1 MNLTTV
7 TRSILL
13 AVGVTGAAYALGGCV
28 VAARPGYGSYGYAT
42 VAQPNTVYYQGGN
55 YGGVYYQPGY
65 YQRHAPFFQ
74 GGYGG
79 ATVVAQPG
87 YVQPGYVQPGYNNT
101 VVVAQPQ
108 YQQQYQQPQP
118 VYARPGY
125 GVGVNAGV
133 AVPTFNAGIN
143 AGVRVGP

>member
-1 MNLTTV
+1 MNLTTIS
-7 TRSILL
+7 RSLLL
-13 AVGVTGAAYALGGCV
+13 AAGVTGAAYVLGGCV
-28 VAARPGYGSYGYAT
+28 VAARPGYATYGYAT

-79 ATVVAQPG
+79 TTVVTQPAYG
-87 YVQPGYVQPGYNNT
+87 NS

-108 YQQQYQQPQP
+108 YQQQYQQPYQQP

-133 AVPTFNAGIN
+133 AVPTFQGGVN

>member
-7 TRSILL
+7 TRSVLL
-13 AVGVTGAAYALGGCV
+13 AVGVAGAAYALGGCI

-65 YQRHAPFFQ
+65 YQPHAPFFQ

-79 ATVVAQPG
+79 ATVVT
-87 YVQPGYVQPGYNNT
+87 QPGYVQPGYNN

-108 YQQQYQQPQP
+108 YQQPQP
-118 VYARPGY
+118 AYARPGY
-125 GVGVNAGV
+125 GVGVNAAV

>member
-1 MNLTTV
+1 MKIMKTSTIA
-7 TRSILL
+7 RSLVL
-13 AVGVTGAAYALGGCV
+13 ALGVTGAAYALGGCV
-28 VAARPGYGSYGYAT
+28 VAARPGYANYGYAT

-74 GGYGG
+74 GYGG
-79 ATVVAQPG
+79 TTVVTQPG
-87 YVQPGYVQPGYNNT
+87 YGQS

-108 YQQQYQQPQP
+108 YQQQP

-125 GVGVNAGV
+125 GGVRVNAGV
-133 AVPTFNAGIN
+133 AVPTFNGGV
-143 AGVRVGP
+143 GVRVGP